1 MYLTIFTLLIVAAF
15 LDLKVRL
22 ESKLKRKLYYFCFMV
37 FWLLSGLRYE
47 TGVDWPGYTL
57 FFKNSLSPMEAVNSY
72 FSGNFEFELGYTLL
86 NAFVRLF
93 TDNVQWLFLLVSF
106 ITSFLLFVSLPK
118 YSNKLF
124 LSLLTYFSIFYFVLD
139 MSGIRQCIAL
149 NIFLYSIQF
158 IINGRFG
165 RYVLLILIAASF
177 HTSALILIPFYFIL
191 KVNFKSYI
199 LLFVSL
205 VGMLISLLK
214 ISWISI
220 VLEKIIGA
228 FFVAAI
234 TGKLYGYG
242 NREDVRS
249 FGFGFVL
256 NILILLFL
264 ILKRKSFKDQKL
276 FNVFLNMYV
285 VGLFFYYFTWEL
297 TEMSSRFRLYFVIS
311 NLVIFP
317 FIVDLY
323 KPMFKKYAV
332 VMFTVC
338 FSFFYCRPYI
348 LGERKVIS
356 YVPYQNYLIHI
367 FFDIKSTGE
376 ERLRI
381 FSNEME

>member
-1 MYLTIFTLLIVAAF
+1 
-15 LDLKVRL
+15 
-22 ESKLKRKLYYFCFMV
+22 
-37 FWLLSGLRYE
+37 
-47 TGVDWPGYTL
+47 
-57 FFKNSLSPMEAVNSY
+57 
-72 FSGNFEFELGYTLL
+72 
-86 NAFVRLF
+86 
-93 TDNVQWLFLLVSF
+93 
-106 ITSFLLFVSLPK
+106 
-118 YSNKLF
+118 
-124 LSLLTYFSIFYFVLD
+124 VLD

-256 NILILLFL
+256 NIVILLFL

-285 VGLFFYYFTWEL
+285 VGLLFYYFTWEL
-297 TEMSSRFRLYFVIS
+297 TEMSSRFRLYFVI
-311 NLVIFP
+311 
-317 FIVDLY
+317 
-323 KPMFKKYAV
+323 
-332 VMFTVC
+332 
-338 FSFFYCRPYI
+338 
-348 LGERKVIS
+348 
-356 YVPYQNYLIHI
+356 
-367 FFDIKSTGE
+367 
-376 ERLRI
+376 
-381 FSNEME
+381 

>member
-1 MYLTIFTLLIVAAF
+1 
-15 LDLKVRL
+15 
-22 ESKLKRKLYYFCFMV
+22 
-37 FWLLSGLRYE
+37 
-47 TGVDWPGYTL
+47 VDWPGYTL
-57 FFKNSLSPMEAVNSY
+57 FFENSLSPIEAVHSY
-72 FSGNFEFELGYTLL
+72 FLGNIEFELGYTLL
-86 NAFVRLF
+86 NAFVGLF

-106 ITSFLLFVSLPK
+106 FTSLLLFNSLPK
-118 YSNKLF
+118 YSKNLF
-124 LSLLTYFSIFYFVLD
+124 LSLLVYFSIVYFVLD

-158 IINGRFG
+158 IISGKFV
-165 RYVLLILIAASF
+165 RYFMLIIVAALF
-177 HTSALILIPFYFIL
+177 HTTALILIPFYFIL

-199 LLFVSL
+199 LLSVSL
-205 VGMLISLLK
+205 AGVLISLLK

-249 FGFGFVL
+249 FGFGFIL
-256 NILILLFL
+256 NIVILLFFVF
-264 ILKRKSFKDQKL
+264 KRKSFNDQMV

-297 TEMSSRFRLYFVIS
+297 TEMSSRLRLYFVVS
-311 NLVIFP
+311 NLALFP
-317 FIVDLY
+317 FIVELY

-348 LGERKVIS
+348 LGMREVIS
-356 YVPYQNYLIHI
+356 YVPYQNYLVYSV
-367 FFDIKSTGE
+367 FYLESTGE

-381 FSNEME
+381 FSNEVE